1 MSKDG
6 RLTNDLV
13 SQIKVTMESHKH
25 QVGLDCNKD
34 MDMVVKVAME
44 CQKHQEGLDCNK
56 DMDMVVK
63 VAMEQWRANS
73 TW

>member
-44 CQKHQEGLDCNK
+44 SKMYQVGLDRNRVC
-56 DMDMVVK
+56 
-63 VAMEQWRANS
+63 
-73 TW
+73 TWLSMLS